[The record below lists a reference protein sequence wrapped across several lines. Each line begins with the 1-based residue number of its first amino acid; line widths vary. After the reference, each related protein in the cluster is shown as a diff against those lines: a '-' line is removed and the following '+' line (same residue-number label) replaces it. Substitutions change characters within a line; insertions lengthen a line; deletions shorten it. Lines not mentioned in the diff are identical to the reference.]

1 MPRLKLRVR
10 VPFFAF
16 IIMLKLNR
24 KIKRVCATLRNG
36 HMAKKNYVMVKD
48 LSIVVTD
55 FLSFLKRSGL
65 ILSFNL
71 EDSFYKIK
79 LNVKAKKLNFFYNE
93 GLRGRKISKDIMPLM
108 PTFNQRMV
116 LVRSNKKGYKI
127 MTIEESFSYKVGGT
141 IMGILIL

>member
-1 MPRLKLRVR
+1 
-10 VPFFAF
+10 
-16 IIMLKLNR
+16 MLKLNR

-71 EDSFYKIK
+71 EDSFYKIIP
-79 LNVKAKKLNFFYNE
+79 
-93 GLRGRKISKDIMPLM
+93 GL
-108 PTFNQRMV
+108 
-116 LVRSNKKGYKI
+116 LVYQNLTNKKGR
-127 MTIEESFSYKVGGT
+127 
-141 IMGILIL
+141 